1 MQIGADLSEKFFRK
15 FNYRFQND
23 NILLEALTHRSYIHG
38 VEAVGRSSER
48 LEFLGDSV
56 LGLIIA
62 EHLYKTNPDY
72 NEGDLTKT
80 KALLVNE
87 CTLSKVGQESGL
99 NEMILLSPEE
109 EKSGGRFRPSIIS
122 DAVEAVI
129 GAIYLDGGIGQAWE
143 FISHL
148 IIERAD
154 EIFADSTQQNYKGEL
169 LEYLQ
174 RLGQPP
180 PYYEVVSEEG
190 PDHDKTFNVIV
201 RAGSRIDGMGS
212 GPSKKEAEQRAAEM
226 ALEKINLKDDENS
239 EGLKED

>member
-1 MQIGADLSEKFFRK
+1 
-15 FNYRFQND
+15 
-23 NILLEALTHRSYIHG
+23 
-38 VEAVGRSSER
+38 V
-48 LEFLGDSV
+48 
-56 LGLIIA
+56 IIA

-87 CTLSKVGQESGL
+87 STLSKVGQESGL

-109 EKSGGRFRPSIIS
+109 EKCGGRFRPSIIS

-129 GAIYLDGGIGQAWE
+129 GAIYLDGGISQAWE

-190 PDHDKTFNVIV
+190 PDHDKTFNVAV

-212 GPSKKEAEQRAAEM
+212 GPSKKEAEQRAAEQ
-226 ALEKINLKDDENS
+226 ALEKINLKDEENS